1 MKLRVAGTTYAGAV
15 VDLRTRNV
23 DGRTIAASIRG
34 QQSFPVVSCP
44 EPPSVYA
51 YAGHVHP
58 SMGLRTRT
66 ALAAAARSRGHET
79 PQDDAIAECRTQLA
93 DLECSPPDLP
103 DPIDPVPESTI
114 DGLQEAVATHRGR
127 LTARQVVGA
136 DDGAVQA
143 DLRDAATELSERE
156 TRRAAARETRELR
169 RERARAYRDTLEEQ
183 RRLADELANLRRS
196 ARATLVDRCAD
207 AFARA
212 IEAVPGPVPDS
223 PFDADPVTAAMAVL
237 RVARTPA
244 PVVLGTDRFRSPTAA
259 SDCLDAPVVRC

>member
-1 MKLRVAGTTYAGAV
+1 MKLRVAGTTYTGAV
-15 VDLRTRNV
+15 VDLRARDL

-34 QQSFPVVSCP
+34 QRCFPVVSCP

-66 ALAAAARSRGHET
+66 ALAAAARSRGYET
-79 PQDDAIAECRTQLA
+79 PQDDAIAEYRARLA
-93 DLECSPPDLP
+93 ELECSPPELP
-103 DPIDPVPESTI
+103 TPVDPVPESTI

-127 LTARQVVGA
+127 LTAREAIGA
-136 DDGAVQA
+136 DNGAAQD
-143 DLRDAATELSERE
+143 DLREAATELSERE

-169 RERARAYRDTLEEQ
+169 REQARAYRDSLEEQ
-183 RRLADELANLRRS
+183 RQLADELANLRRS

-207 AFARA
+207 TFARA
-212 IEAVPGPVPDS
+212 IEAVPGPVPDD
-223 PFDADPVTAAMAVL
+223 PFEADPVTAALAVL
-237 RVARTPA
+237 RFARTPA
-244 PVVLGTDRFRSPTAA
+244 PVVLETDRLGTPTAA